1 MKLAYNEIMRIL
13 NLIRHAKSS
22 HDLDLEDDFDRPL
35 TDRGRADAKS
45 LDDHLNAYNFPKHTI
60 ICSNSIRTRETYNC
74 LECSL
79 NSNSD
84 VFYLDELYLANYR
97 EIIKLIKVYKKSNML
112 TVIGHNTGISDLLSF
127 ILGDFKLPDM
137 ATSSI
142 AQIEVPKKNTLIEEG
157 SGKVVLYLRSKE
169 NKIKNLLKA
178 T

>member
-97 EIIKLIKVYKKSNML
+97 
-112 TVIGHNTGISDLLSF
+112 
-127 ILGDFKLPDM
+127 
-137 ATSSI
+137 
-142 AQIEVPKKNTLIEEG
+142 
-157 SGKVVLYLRSKE
+157 
-169 NKIKNLLKA
+169 
-178 T
+178 